1 MIFAMNNENEK
12 PIRHVVVVGGG
23 SAGWITAGLI
33 AAGNARRSASSVGV
47 TLVES
52 PRVGTIGVGEGTWPT
67 MRTTLHAL
75 GIPESAFLEA
85 CSATFKQGTR
95 FVDWVTGGDQDCY
108 YHPFT
113 APAGYPGTDLASWW
127 QHEHPGLSFA
137 DAVSPQG
144 MTCERNLGP
153 KQAQTP
159 EYAGVLN
166 YAYHLDAGKFAS
178 LLTDHCTRAL
188 GVKHVADHITGINS
202 AGNGDIASLE
212 TAAHGAIEG
221 DLFVDCSGMRSMLL
235 GDHYDVP
242 FVDKSSVLFNDTAL
256 AVQVPYAEPHAP
268 IASQTISTARSF
280 GWIWDIGLVTRRG
293 VGHVYSSRHGSDDE
307 AAAILEDYLRATG
320 TPAEERPAPRKI
332 SFTPGHRERFWHR
345 NCVAVGMS
353 AGFIEPLEAS
363 ALVMVEL
370 SARMISEELPANREI
385 MEIVSRR
392 FNEKFR
398 YRWDRIIDFLKLHYV
413 LSRRDDSGYWRDNR
427 SRDSIPDRLLE
438 SIELWRYRP
447 PGQSDLPHVDEIFP
461 AASYQYVLYGMAPEF
476 AHGLSPPGDTQ
487 RAKLREL
494 YENNVRQANQC
505 LARLPPNRALLE
517 RIARHGLPAAG

>member
-1 MIFAMNNENEK
+1 MS
-12 PIRHVVVVGGG
+12 IRKIVVVGGG

-33 AAGNARRSASSVGV
+33 AANHARIPDSPIEV

-67 MRTTLHAL
+67 MRSTLQTL
-75 GIPESAFLEA
+75 GISESQFLEA

-95 FVDWVTGGDQDCY
+95 FVDWVTGDAEDVY

-113 APAGYPGTDLASWW
+113 APAGYPGADLASWW
-127 QHEHPGLSFA
+127 RHEHPGLSFA

-144 MTCERNLGP
+144 MVCDRGLGP
-153 KQAQTP
+153 KQSQTP

-178 LLTDHCTRAL
+178 LLTDHCTGTL
-188 GVKHVADHITGINS
+188 GVQHVLDHITGINA

-212 TAAHGAIEG
+212 TASHGIIEG
-221 DLFVDCSGMRSMLL
+221 DLFIDCSGMRSMLL
-235 GDHYDVP
+235 GEHFGVP
-242 FVDKSSVLFNDTAL
+242 FVDQSDILFNDTAL
-256 AVQVPYAEPHAP
+256 AVQAPYAEPGAP

-293 VGHVYSSRHGSDDE
+293 IGYVYSSRHGSDDE
-307 AAAILEDYLRATG
+307 AAAILEDYLRSTG
-320 TPAEERPAPRKI
+320 TPPDAMPAPRRI
-332 SFTPGHRERFWHR
+332 SFAPGHRERFWHR

-385 MEIVSRR
+385 MGIVSRR

-398 YRWDRIIDFLKLHYV
+398 YRWARIIDFLKLHYV
-413 LSRRDDSGYWRDNR
+413 LSRRDDSDYWRDNR
-427 SRDSIPDRLLE
+427 SRASIPDRLLE

-447 PGQSDLPHVDEIFP
+447 PGPSDFPHIDEIFS
-461 AASYQYVLYGMAPEF
+461 AASHQYVLYGMAPEF
-476 AHGLSPPGDTQ
+476 ARGPARTTQ
-487 RAKLREL
+487 AQAARAREL
-494 YENNVRQANQC
+494 HDDNVRKANQY
-505 LARLPPNRALLE
+505 LAGLPPNRRLLE
-517 RIARHGLPAAG
+517 QIAQHGLPVAG

>member
-1 MIFAMNNENEK
+1 MASEIDK
-12 PIRHVVVVGGG
+12 PVRKIVVVGGG

-33 AAGNARRSASSVGV
+33 AANHARIPDSPIEV

-67 MRTTLHAL
+67 MRSTLQTL
-75 GIPESAFLEA
+75 GISESQFLEA

-95 FVDWVTGGDQDCY
+95 FVDWVTGDAEDVY

-113 APAGYPGTDLASWW
+113 APAGYPGADLASWW
-127 QHEHPGLSFA
+127 RHEHPGLSFA

-144 MTCERNLGP
+144 MVCDRGLGP
-153 KQAQTP
+153 KQSQTP

-178 LLTDHCTRAL
+178 LLTDHCTGTL
-188 GVKHVADHITGINS
+188 GVQHVLDHITGINA

-212 TAAHGAIEG
+212 TASHGIIEG
-221 DLFVDCSGMRSMLL
+221 DLFIDCSGMRSMLL
-235 GDHYDVP
+235 GEHFGVP
-242 FVDKSSVLFNDTAL
+242 FVDQSEILFNDTAL
-256 AVQVPYAEPHAP
+256 AVQAPYAEPGAP

-293 VGHVYSSRHGSDDE
+293 IGYVYSSRHGSDDE
-307 AAAILEDYLRATG
+307 AAAILEDYLRSTG
-320 TPAEERPAPRKI
+320 TPPDAMPTPRKI
-332 SFTPGHRERFWHR
+332 SFAPGHRERFWHR

-385 MEIVSRR
+385 MGIVSRR

-398 YRWDRIIDFLKLHYV
+398 YRWARIIDFLKLHYV
-413 LSRRDDSGYWRDNR
+413 LSRRDDSDYWRDNR
-427 SRDSIPDRLLE
+427 SRASIPDRLLE

-447 PGQSDLPHVDEIFP
+447 PGPSDFPHIDEIFS
-461 AASYQYVLYGMAPEF
+461 AASHQYVLYGMAPEF
-476 AHGLSPPGDTQ
+476 ARGPARTTQ
-487 RAKLREL
+487 AQAARAREL
-494 YENNVRQANQC
+494 HDDNVRKANQY
-505 LARLPPNRALLE
+505 LAGLPPNRRLLE
-517 RIARHGLPAAG
+517 QIAQHGLPAAG